1 MAYKEMIQE
10 KIGEAI
16 GLETAAQ
23 QTVETLHSRGLL
35 KPDHMKKLSKMK
47 HEAAKQEIEM
57 QELVQELSESDGF
70 DYSKIKEKVVGTVLK
85 DP

>member
-1 MAYKEMIQE
+1 
-10 KIGEAI
+10 
-16 GLETAAQ
+16 
-23 QTVETLHSRGLL
+23 
-35 KPDHMKKLSKMK
+35 MKKLSKMK